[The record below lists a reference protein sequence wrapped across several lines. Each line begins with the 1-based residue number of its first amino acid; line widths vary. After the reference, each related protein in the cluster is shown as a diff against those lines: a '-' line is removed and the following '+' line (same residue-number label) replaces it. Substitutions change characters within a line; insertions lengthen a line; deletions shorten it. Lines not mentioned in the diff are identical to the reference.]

1 VRVDVEQQTLLSFCY
16 ISLTSPPLDSHIN
29 HLLYLLKT
37 STCCMSH
44 VRASLGERFAHHKQ
58 LDDEKKEEAGWC
70 FGFYFFH
77 PVH

>member
-1 VRVDVEQQTLLSFCY
+1 
-16 ISLTSPPLDSHIN
+16 
-29 HLLYLLKT
+29 
-37 STCCMSH
+37 MSH